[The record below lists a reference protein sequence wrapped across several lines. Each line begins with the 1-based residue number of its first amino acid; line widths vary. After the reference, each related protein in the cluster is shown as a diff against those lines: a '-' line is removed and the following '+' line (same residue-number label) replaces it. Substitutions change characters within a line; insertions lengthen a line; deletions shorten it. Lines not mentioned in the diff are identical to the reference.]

1 MEETMFL
8 KIVKGSTIVD
18 VMETLSYVR
27 QNPRNK
33 AIIMSEPEFANGI
46 ISSDGSVIWHL
57 EGLPK
62 FSSGNYET
70 VVVVEVCEDEYN
82 AIKNALNAG
91 DEIPEEIRE
100 KLTTTQMMEK
110 LDALTKKIEELEA
123 KNTELEKKLAAKG
136 E

>member
-1 MEETMFL
+1 MFL

-18 VMETLSYVR
+18 AMETLSYVR

>member
-18 VMETLSYVR
+18 AMETLSYVR

-70 VVVVEVCEDEYN
+70 VMVVEVCEDEYN

>member
-1 MEETMFL
+1 MFL

-18 VMETLSYVR
+18 AMETLSYVR

-70 VVVVEVCEDEYN
+70 VMVVEVCEDEYN

>member
-1 MEETMFL
+1 MFL

-18 VMETLSYVR
+18 ATQKLTYVR

-46 ISSDGSVIWHL
+46 ISSDGSAIWHL
-57 EGLPK
+57 EGLPE

-70 VVVVEVCEDEYN
+70 VVAIEICEDEYN
-82 AIKNALNAG
+82 SIINQLYSG
-91 DEIPEEIRE
+91 EEISEEVR
-100 KLTTTQMMEK
+100 KTLTTTEMMETIER
-110 LDALTKKIEELEA
+110 LTNRIA
-123 KNTELEKKLAAKG
+123 ELEKQVASK

>member
-18 VMETLSYVR
+18 AMETLSYVR